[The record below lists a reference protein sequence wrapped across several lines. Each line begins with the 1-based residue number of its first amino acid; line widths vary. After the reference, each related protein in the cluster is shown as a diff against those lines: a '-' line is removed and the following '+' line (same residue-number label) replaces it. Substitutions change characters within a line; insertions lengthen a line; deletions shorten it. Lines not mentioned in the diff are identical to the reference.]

1 MVVDWDDVER
11 PVEPPAGQVLG
22 MAAVRDLIAGMG
34 LDLVDTHEP
43 GELLTRHI
51 AVVAGRS

>member
-1 MVVDWDDVER
+1 VVVDWDDVER
-11 PVEPPAGQVLG
+11 PVGPSAGNVLG

-51 AVVAGRS
+51 AVVAGRP